1 MNFLELAKK
10 RYSCR
15 KYLSKKVEQEKLAQ
29 ILEAARVAPTGVNR
43 QAQKLIVVQEPAG
56 LEKIGKAAKI
66 FGAPMAIIVC
76 SDIEKVWERPFDNK
90 KLTDIDASILTDH
103 MMMAATDLGLDTVWV
118 CYFKPDIIKAEF
130 NIPENYEPINIL
142 VIGYRDCEPLSP
154 DRHHETRVPLN
165 ELIVEE
171 SF

>member
-1 MNFLELAKK
+1 MNFLKLAKK

-15 KYLSKKVEQEKLAQ
+15 KYLDKKVEKAKLDI

-43 QAQKLIVVQEPAG
+43 QAHKLIVVQEPTG
-56 LEKIGKAAKI
+56 LEKIEKAARI
-66 FGAPMAIIVC
+66 FGAPLAIIVC
-76 SDIEKVWERPFDNK
+76 SDKERVWERPFDSK

-103 MMMAATDLGLDTVWV
+103 MMLQATDLGLDSVWV
-118 CYFKPDIIKAEF
+118 CYFKPDIIRTEF
-130 NIPENYEPINIL
+130 NIPDNYEPVNIL

-154 DRHHETRVPLN
+154 DRHNETRLPLK
-165 ELIVEE
+165 ELVIEE